1 MKLRKFG
8 SYYLHLDK
16 IAYVHKFSPNVLPS
30 SAVRAKNVG
39 GVQIGF
45 DNNELIIYEDE
56 PGYADFLAWFESQ
69 YD

>member
-8 SYYLHLDK
+8 AYYLYLDK
-16 IAYVHKFSPNVLPS
+16 IAYVHKFTPEVLPS

-45 DNNELIIYEDE
+45 DNNEVIIYEDE
-56 PGYADFLAWFESQ
+56 PGYDDFLAWLEAE
-69 YD
+69 DH